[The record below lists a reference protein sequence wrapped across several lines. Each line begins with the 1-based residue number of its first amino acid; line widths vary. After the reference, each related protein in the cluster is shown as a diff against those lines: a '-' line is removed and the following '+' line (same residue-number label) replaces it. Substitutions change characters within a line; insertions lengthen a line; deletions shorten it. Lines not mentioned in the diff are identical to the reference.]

1 MPVMKR
7 REVIAL
13 LGGAAVLYPPT
24 LVAQPSPAARITII
38 GVLAPPSFTASE
50 GLREGFHELG
60 YVEGQNLRLEY
71 RWAEGPIEQYANSV
85 SELMQLGATVIV
97 TYGTPAALAAQ
108 RTTGTIPIV
117 MAAIGDPIG
126 SGVVPNLARP
136 GGNITGFTSIVSD
149 LEVKRLEVLKEMLPR
164 LSRVGMLWNPANP
177 AVVPAAAAVRQAA
190 KEMRLFV
197 DGVEVREKREFE
209 PAFQRWRQNRPEAAL
224 VLADPLFLDNAPQ
237 ILAFMADQRMPAVYS
252 HRELAVAGGLMSYGP
267 NYRELFR
274 RAAGYVDKILKGTKP
289 GDLPVQQPERFALL
303 INLNTAKKLGLEI
316 PPMLL
321 ARADEVIE

>member
-85 SELMQLGATVIV
+85 SELMQLGAAVIV

-108 RTTGTIPIV
+108 RTTATIPIV

-177 AVVPAAAAVRQAA
+177 AVVPAAAAVRQA
-190 KEMRLFV
+190 
-197 DGVEVREKREFE
+197 
-209 PAFQRWRQNRPEAAL
+209 PAIPSAMNP
-224 VLADPLFLDNAPQ
+224 VLKLGSSGLKVSRNAP
-237 ILAFMADQRMPAVYS
+237 FFSSWPAINQS
-252 HRELAVAGGLMSYGP
+252 
-267 NYRELFR
+267 
-274 RAAGYVDKILKGTKP
+274 AA
-289 GDLPVQQPERFALL
+289 AH
-303 INLNTAKKLGLEI
+303 
-316 PPMLL
+316 
-321 ARADEVIE
+321 ARSAA